1 MPEYAAPLAIS
12 AITGLGFFGYKLA
25 LETAAEL
32 AEWAA
37 ISTC

>member
-25 LETAAEL
+25 LETASEL
-32 AEWAA
+32 AK
-37 ISTC
+37 